1 LGRALLLGLLLVGL
15 GIAGLFVA
23 VATAA
28 NAGVPADKAG
38 LAAALVNASQWLGGA
53 LGLAIFT
60 AVSTSRTNHRLA
72 AGTPHA
78 CADVR
83 LPARA
88 ARRERLILAS
98 HHRVGETQEPAIEA
112 EPEASLA
119 ACARLGSTC
128 GSRTH
133 PVRGKG

>member
-28 NAGVPADKAG
+28 NAGVPAHKAG

-98 HHRVGETQEPAIEA
+98 TT
-112 EPEASLA
+112 AS
-119 ACARLGSTC
+119 ARPRNPRSKR
-128 GSRTH
+128 SRRLRSR
-133 PVRGKG
+133 PVPG